1 MASFNPPSTFAKSAH
16 TAPSYGA
23 ARMPLIEPG
32 IAERYEAARQCT
44 LCRMAGSDR
53 PGWMCTGPMGEIECG
68 EPLPLYSR
76 MVDAYLASPTGQ
88 SFVRKYVA
96 R

>member
-1 MASFNPPSTFAKSAH
+1 MASFNPPSSFVGNDRPV
-16 TAPSYGA
+16 PSHEGA
-23 ARMPLIEPG
+23 RTPLIESG

-53 PGWMCTGPMGEIECG
+53 PGWICIGPLGEIECG

-76 MVDAYLASPTGQ
+76 MVDAYFASPNGQ
-88 SFVRKYVA
+88 TFVRKYVA